1 VWFARLIAV
10 IETTVDSPT
19 LLDLEE
25 LMKRASANW
34 DASNNPTKRHAM
46 RKRGQI
52 MKRMMIAVAVGL
64 LSMTAVQAASKPL
77 KVFILAGQSNMEG
90 PAHVRTIE
98 GIDDDPATA
107 PLYKEMTG
115 PDGKPVVCPNAWLS
129 YLTGE
134 GDNNTI
140 ETVGRMTAGY
150 GSMWGKD
157 HSKPGDMM
165 GPEFT
170 FAIYMGK
177 AVKEP
182 FLIIKTAWGGKS
194 LHTDFRPPSAGP
206 QPLHDSIKARIKERG
221 GDVVKSQQEED
232 KRLGVYYRYTIEHVR
247 KVLGDIKRVVPGYDP
262 SQGYE
267 LAGFVWLQAWNDWCD
282 SWWYPPEWGERR
294 FDEYGRLLA
303 LFIRDVRK
311 DLSAPKM
318 PFVIGVAG
326 FGGVKAGK
334 DMQCFRKAMASP
346 SLLPEFQGNVFAVET
361 APFWD
366 DKLEAL
372 QARVEANW
380 PKVDAKVREEKNE
393 SWENKM
399 KHMSANFTPD
409 EWKYYQH
416 NGSNAGYHY
425 LGCAKTFALMGKAF
439 AEAITDLQ
447 KTQRQD

>member
-1 VWFARLIAV
+1 MSNLGLRSALGIAALALGLAFGTARPA
-10 IETTVDSPT
+10 E
-19 LLDLEE
+19 
-25 LMKRASANW
+25 
-34 DASNNPTKRHAM
+34 
-46 RKRGQI
+46 
-52 MKRMMIAVAVGL
+52 
-64 LSMTAVQAASKPL
+64 SKPI

-90 PAHVRTIE
+90 PAHIRTIE
-98 GIDDDPATA
+98 GIGEDPATA
-107 PLYKEMTG
+107 SLYKEMTG
-115 PDGKPVVCPNAWLS
+115 PDGKPVVCSNAWLS
-129 YLTGE
+129 YLTGT
-134 GDNNTI
+134 DKNI
-140 ETVGRMTAGY
+140 ETLGRMTAGY
-150 GSMWGKD
+150 GSMYGKD
-157 HSKPGDMM
+157 PGKPGDMM

-170 FAIYMGK
+170 FGLYMSK
-177 AVKEP
+177 TIKEP

-221 GDVVKSQQEED
+221 GDLVKSQQEED
-232 KRLGVYYRYTIEHVR
+232 KRLGVFYRYMIEHVR
-247 KVLGDIKRVVPGYDP
+247 KVLGDIKRVAPGYDP

-282 SWWYPPEWGERR
+282 SWWYPPEWGEKR
-294 FDEYGRLLA
+294 FDEYGRLMA

-326 FGGVKAGK
+326 FEGVKAGK
-334 DMQCFRKAMASP
+334 DMQSFRKAMASP
-346 SLLPEFQGNVFAVET
+346 SLLPEFQGNVFAVQT

-366 DKLEAL
+366 DKLETL

-399 KHMSANFTPD
+399 KHMAESFTPE

-425 LGCAKTFALMGKAF
+425 LGSANTFALMGKAF
-439 AEAITDLQ
+439 AEAITNSR
-447 KTQRQD
+447 KTW